1 MPRVP
6 EDLRREAQRRFLGEG
21 AVIGVAVGG
30 EFEDE
35 LVFLL
40 EEESNSMAEEI
51 RAWGTERGVA
61 IRIQVSGPFEFL
73 SA

>member
-6 EDLRREAQRRFLGEG
+6 EELRREAQRRFLGEG
-21 AVIGVAVGG
+21 VVIGVGVGG
-30 EFEDE
+30 ECEDE

-40 EEESNSMAEEI
+40 EEKSDAMAEEI
-51 RAWGTERGVA
+51 RAWGTQRGVA